1 MINKEIIVNHYRE
14 GWNNG
19 NRKTNDGIKTGP
31 GAKFKELQGQAMANE
46 KITNAREIVLE
57 WETKDKD
64 LIYNTKA
71 KEIIY
76 FLGDILLRLL
86 GRFSFSDLD
95 EDYF

>member
-1 MINKEIIVNHYRE
+1 
-14 GWNNG
+14 
-19 NRKTNDGIKTGP
+19 
-31 GAKFKELQGQAMANE
+31 MANE

-95 EDYF
+95 EDYL